1 MELFHID
8 TSNIF
13 ARLKKALVVIVAVC
27 LFATVLVHEFEGIGW
42 LDSLFL
48 VIDSMTHAHFGGYPV
63 NTPTKIVMTFLTVFG
78 VGVLAYLVSI
88 LVEISLCRDIFEF
101 FGLRGMEKRM
111 RCMNEHVIVC
121 GYGRVGSV
129 VVAELVQN
137 KFDFI
142 VIEQD
147 DRLVEELQMND
158 INVIQGDATDV
169 HTLQRACIGRAKFLI
184 IALGDDADTIVVT
197 LAAKEMNPR
206 IRVIVR
212 ASSEKMMN
220 RMFQIGVERIV
231 SPEYVGGLEI
241 AESILHKQLASK
253 RGLIT
258 KEDIKEH
265 LSSDLNRSDVE

>member
-8 TSNIF
+8 TRNIF
-13 ARLKKALVVIVAVC
+13 SRLKKALVFIVGVC
-27 LFATVLVHEFEGIGW
+27 LLSTVLVHEFEAIGW

-63 NTPTKIVMTFLTVFG
+63 NTSTKIVMTFLTVFG

-88 LVEISLCRDIFEF
+88 IVEISLCRDIFEF
-101 FGLRGMEKRM
+101 FGLRGMEKRIK
-111 RCMNEHVIVC
+111 CLNEHIIVC
-121 GYGRVGSV
+121 GYGRVGSIVVSELAHNGFDHV
-129 VVAELVQN
+129 VV
-137 KFDFI
+137 
-142 VIEQD
+142 EQD
-147 DRLVEELQMND
+147 EHLVERLQTND
-158 INVIQGDATDV
+158 VNVIGGDATDIE
-169 HTLQRACIGRAKFLI
+169 TLRRACIERAKFLI
-184 IALGDDADTIVVT
+184 VALGDDADTIVVT
-197 LAAKEMNPR
+197 LAAKELNPR

-212 ASSEKMMN
+212 ASSDRMME

-258 KEDIKEH
+258 KDDIKEH
-265 LSSDLNRSDVE
+265 LSSELD